1 MKVNYKGFEIEV
13 KRENCMAGYPLVY
26 FSIFRISDG
35 WEIANGFYDTADTVR
50 EVIKDMK
57 VQVDDYLENPSD
69 YEEE

>member
-1 MKVNYKGFEIEV
+1 
-13 KRENCMAGYPLVY
+13 MAGYPLVY

-35 WEIANGFYDTADTVR
+35 WEFANGFYDTADTVR

-57 VQVDDYLENPSD
+57 VQVDDYWENPSD

>member
-1 MKVNYKGFEIEV
+1 
-13 KRENCMAGYPLVY
+13 MAGYPLVY